1 MEENELNEEG
11 FTEYQ
16 KLKDE
21 LIQTQTRL
29 DDFATKHN
37 IELEDPVI
45 INEDRPVV
53 PKEESISTGDKD
65 EFGILKI
72 KPDAS
77 SGKFLKNFKLD
88 KKIRHYRSGKP
99 DEPSVEYTNAAGSA
113 DEGSDGIVNQ
123 EVTYYVRINGFKPDD
138 DTISTKI
145 LGGSH
150 SSSHPKTG
158 TCYDCEVN
166 VNGGNGNTLQV
177 ERPHPTMWDNDQNT
191 QFKIGE
197 RLVGKYIGIKMIS
210 YLINNNKDRHL
221 EMWIDFPVPDIG
233 NPLNLWRKYYEVDDT
248 NQLQKGHIIKPIG
261 SLTTV
266 RIDGVW
272 KGPVHS
278 NPKISDVS
286 PPDFKYASVR
296 EIGVI

>member
-1 MEENELNEEG
+1 MEETEFSKEE

-16 KLKDE
+16 KLKYE
-21 LIQTQTRL
+21 LIQMQARL
-29 DDFATKHN
+29 DDFAAKHN

-45 INEDRPVV
+45 INEDRPVSLR
-53 PKEESISTGDKD
+53 EESISTGDKD

-77 SGKFLKNFKLD
+77 SGKFLKDFTLY
-88 KKIRHYRSGKP
+88 KKIRTYRSGKP

-113 DEGSDGIVNQ
+113 DQGSDGIVNQ
-123 EVTYYVRINGFKPDD
+123 EVTYYVKINGFKPDD

-150 SSSHPKTG
+150 SSHHPKTG

-166 VNGGNGNTLQV
+166 VNGGNGNTLEV
-177 ERPHPTMWDNDQNT
+177 ERPHPDMWGNDQDT

-210 YLINNNKDRHL
+210 FLINSNKDRHL
-221 EMWIDFPVPDIG
+221 EMWIDYPVPDIG
-233 NPLNLWRKYYEVDDT
+233 KPPNLWRKYWEVDDT

-286 PPDFKYASVR
+286 APDFSYASVR
-296 EIGVI
+296 EISVT